1 MATIK
6 PAILPIDLTQAS
18 SEVAPILQAVK
29 AKLGRVPN
37 LFLTLAQAPA
47 ALKAY
52 LGASEAIG
60 TGRLDAKQ
68 REVIALAVAE
78 ANACDYCLAAHS
90 AIGKMVGL
98 DADTILQ
105 SRSGVP
111 ANQRQAAL
119 AAFSRA
125 VVRERGQVSALDLQA
140 AREAG
145 LDDQDLLEV
154 VANVAVN
161 ILTNYT
167 NHVAGTE
174 VDFPKAERLAHV

>member
-1 MATIK
+1 VA
-6 PAILPIDLTQAS
+6 AILPLDPTQAS
-18 SEVAPILQAVK
+18 PEVASILQAVK

-37 LFLTLAQAPA
+37 LFLTLAKSPA

-52 LGASEAIG
+52 LGASETLA
-60 TGRLDAKQ
+60 TGRLDARQ

-78 ANACDYCLAAHS
+78 ANACDYCLSAHS

-98 DADTILQ
+98 DAETLLQ
-105 SRSGVP
+105 ARVGVP
-111 ANQRQAAL
+111 ADRRQAAL

-145 LDDQDLLEV
+145 LDDQDLLEA
-154 VANVAVN
+154 VAHVAVN

-174 VDFPKAERLAHV
+174 VDFPRVDRLAHA

>member
-1 MATIK
+1 MTTISPLDPAEAT
-6 PAILPIDLTQAS
+6 P
-18 SEVAPILQAVK
+18 EVAAILQAVK

-37 LFLTLAQAPA
+37 LFLTLAKAPA

-60 TGRLDAKQ
+60 TGRLDAQQ

-78 ANACDYCLAAHS
+78 ANGCDYCLAAHS

-98 DADTILQ
+98 DADTIAQ

-111 ANQRQAAL
+111 ANHRQAAT
-119 AAFSRA
+119 ASFARA
-125 VVRERGQVSALDLQA
+125 VVRERGQVSPLDLQA
-140 AREAG
+140 AREGG

-154 VANVAVN
+154 VANVAIN

-167 NHVAGTE
+167 NLVAGTE
-174 VDFPKAERLAHV
+174 VDFPKVERLAHV

>member
-1 MATIK
+1 MATI
-6 PAILPIDLTQAS
+6 LPLDPTQAAP
-18 SEVAPILQAVK
+18 EVAAILQAVK

-37 LFLTLAQAPA
+37 LFLTLAKAPA
-47 ALKAY
+47 ALKTY

-60 TGRLDAKQ
+60 SGALDAPQ

-78 ANACDYCLAAHS
+78 ANGCDYCLAAHS

-111 ANQRQAAL
+111 ANHRQAAL
-119 AAFSRA
+119 AAFARA

-140 AREAG
+140 AREAE

-154 VANVAVN
+154 VANVAIN

-167 NHVAGTE
+167 NLVAGTV
-174 VDFPKAERLAHV
+174 VDFPKVERHTHV

>member
-1 MATIK
+1 MATI
-6 PAILPIDLTQAS
+6 LPLDSTQAS
-18 SEVAPILQAVK
+18 PEVASILQAVK

-52 LGASEAIG
+52 LGASEAVG
-60 TGRLDAKQ
+60 SGRLDAPQ

-78 ANACDYCLAAHS
+78 ANGCDYCLAAHS

-111 ANQRQAAL
+111 ANRRQAGL
-119 AAFSRA
+119 AAFARA
-125 VVRERGQVSALDLQA
+125 VVRERGLVSALDLQA

-167 NHVAGTE
+167 NLVAGTE
-174 VDFPKAERLAHV
+174 VDFPRAERLIHA

>member
-1 MATIK
+1 MAR
-6 PAILPIDLTQAS
+6 ILPLDPTQAS
-18 SEVAPILQAVK
+18 TEVAAVLQAVK

-37 LFLTLAQAPA
+37 LFLTLAKAPA
-47 ALKAY
+47 ALKTY
-52 LGASEAIG
+52 LSASEAIG
-60 TGRLDAKQ
+60 SGRLDAQQ

-78 ANACDYCLAAHS
+78 ANRCDYCLAAHS

-105 SRSGVP
+105 ARAGVP
-111 ANQRQAAL
+111 ANRRQAAF
-119 AAFSRA
+119 AAFARA
-125 VVRERGQVSALDLQA
+125 VVRERGQVSSLDLQA
-140 AREAG
+140 AHEAG

-167 NHVAGTE
+167 NHVAGTA
-174 VDFPKAERLAHV
+174 VDFPEVDRLAHV

>member
-1 MATIK
+1 MATI
-6 PAILPIDLTQAS
+6 LPLDPTQTTP
-18 SEVAPILQAVK
+18 EVASILQAAK

-37 LFLTLAQAPA
+37 LFLTLATSPV
-47 ALKAY
+47 ALKTY
-52 LGASEAIG
+52 LGASETLGA
-60 TGRLDAKQ
+60 GRLDSRQ

-78 ANACDYCLAAHS
+78 ANGCDYCLAAHS

-98 DADTILQ
+98 DADTLLQ
-105 SRSGVP
+105 ARVGVP
-111 ANQRQAAL
+111 SDRRQAAL
-119 AAFSRA
+119 TAFARA
-125 VVRERGQVSALDLQA
+125 VVRERGRVSHLDVQA

-174 VDFPKAERLAHV
+174 VDFPKVERLAHV

>member
-1 MATIK
+1 MT
-6 PAILPIDLTQAS
+6 AIFPLDPTQATP
-18 SEVAPILQAVK
+18 EVAAILQAVK

-37 LFLTLAQAPA
+37 LFLTLAKAPS

-52 LGASEAIG
+52 LAASDAIG
-60 TGRLDAKQ
+60 SGHLDAQQ

-78 ANACDYCLAAHS
+78 TNGCDYCLAAHS

-111 ANQRQAAL
+111 ANHHHAAL
-119 AAFSRA
+119 AAFARTI
-125 VVRERGQVSALDLQA
+125 VRERGMVSPLDLQA
-140 AREAG
+140 VREAG
-145 LDDQDLLEV
+145 LDDQELLEV

-167 NHVAGTE
+167 NLVAGTV
-174 VDFPKAERLAHV
+174 VDFPKVERLAHV

>member
-1 MATIK
+1 MATIV
-6 PAILPIDLTQAS
+6 PLELTQAS
-18 SEVAPILQAVK
+18 PEVAPILQAVK

-37 LFLTLAQAPA
+37 LFLTLAKAPS
-47 ALKAY
+47 ALKTY

-60 TGRLDAKQ
+60 SGALDAQQ

-78 ANACDYCLAAHS
+78 VNGCDYCLAAHS

-98 DADTILQ
+98 TADTNLQ
-105 SRSGVP
+105 ARSGVP
-111 ANQRQAAL
+111 ANPRQAAL
-119 AAFSRA
+119 VAFARA
-125 VVRERGQVSALDLQA
+125 VVRERGQVSSLDLQA

-167 NHVAGTE
+167 NHLADTE
-174 VDFPKAERLAHV
+174 VDFPKVERLVQA

>member
-1 MATIK
+1 MATIS
-6 PAILPIDLTQAS
+6 PLDSTQATP
-18 SEVAPILQAVK
+18 EVAAILQAVK

-37 LFLTLAQAPA
+37 LFLTLAKAPA

-60 TGRLDAKQ
+60 TGRLDAPQ

-78 ANACDYCLAAHS
+78 ANGCDYCLAAHS

-98 DADTILQ
+98 DADTLLQ
-105 SRSGVP
+105 ARSGVP
-111 ANQRQAAL
+111 ANPRHAAL

-125 VVRERGQVSALDLQA
+125 VVRERGQVSALDVQA

-174 VDFPKAERLAHV
+174 VDFPKPAALTHA

>member
-1 MATIK
+1 MATIQ
-6 PAILPIDLTQAS
+6 PIDLTQAS
-18 SEVAPILQAVK
+18 PEVAPILQAVK

-60 TGRLDAKQ
+60 AGRLDAKQ

-111 ANQRQAAL
+111 ANPRQAAL

-125 VVRERGQVSALDLQA
+125 VVRERGQVSGLDLQA

-174 VDFPKAERLAHV
+174 VDFPQAERLAHV

>member
-1 MATIK
+1 MATI
-6 PAILPIDLTQAS
+6 LPLDPTQAS
-18 SEVAPILQAVK
+18 PEVASILQAVK

-37 LFLTLAQAPA
+37 LFLTLAKAPA

-60 TGRLDAKQ
+60 TGHLDAPQ

-78 ANACDYCLAAHS
+78 ANGCDYCLAAHS

-105 SRSGVP
+105 ARSGVP
-111 ANQRQAAL
+111 ANRRQAAL
-119 AAFSRA
+119 AAFARA
-125 VVRERGQVSALDLQA
+125 VVRERGRVSPLDLQA

-154 VANVAVN
+154 VANVAINV
-161 ILTNYT
+161 LTNYT
-167 NHVAGTE
+167 NLVAGTV
-174 VDFPKAERLAHV
+174 VDFPKVERFAHV

>member
-1 MATIK
+1 MTTISPLDPAQAT
-6 PAILPIDLTQAS
+6 P
-18 SEVAPILQAVK
+18 EVAAILQAVK

-37 LFLTLAQAPA
+37 LFLTLAKAPA

-60 TGRLDAKQ
+60 TGRLDAQQ
-68 REVIALAVAE
+68 REVIALSVAE
-78 ANACDYCLAAHS
+78 ANGCDYCLAAHS

-98 DADTILQ
+98 DADTIAQ

-111 ANQRQAAL
+111 ANHRQAAI
-119 AAFSRA
+119 ASFARA
-125 VVRERGQVSALDLQA
+125 VVRERGQVSPLDLQA
-140 AREAG
+140 AREGG

-154 VANVAVN
+154 VANVAIN

-167 NHVAGTE
+167 NLVAGTE
-174 VDFPKAERLAHV
+174 VDFPKVERLAHV

>member
-1 MATIK
+1 MATIV
-6 PAILPIDLTQAS
+6 PLDPTQAS
-18 SEVAPILQAVK
+18 PEVAPLLQAVK

-37 LFLTLAQAPA
+37 LFLTLAKAPS

-52 LGASEAIG
+52 LGASEAIA
-60 TGRLDAKQ
+60 TGRLDAPQ

-78 ANACDYCLAAHS
+78 ANGCDYCLAAHT
-90 AIGKMVGL
+90 AIGKLVGL
-98 DADTILQ
+98 DADTLLQ
-105 SRSGVP
+105 ARSGVP
-111 ANQRQAAL
+111 ANHRHAAL
-119 AAFSRA
+119 AAFARA
-125 VVRERGQVSALDLQA
+125 VVRERGRVSPLELQA

-167 NHVAGTE
+167 NHLAGTE
-174 VDFPKAERLAHV
+174 VDFPKVERLVHV

>member
-1 MATIK
+1 MTN
-6 PAILPIDLTQAS
+6 ILPLELTQAS
-18 SEVAPILQAVK
+18 PEVAPILAAVK

-37 LFLTLAQAPA
+37 LFLTLAKSPA

-52 LGASEAIG
+52 LGASEAMG
-60 TGRLDAKQ
+60 GGRLDAKQ

-78 ANACDYCLAAHS
+78 ANGCEYCLSAHT

-98 DADTILQ
+98 DEETIQ
-105 SRSGVP
+105 QARSGLP
-111 ANQRQAAL
+111 ANRLQAAL
-119 AAFSRA
+119 ATFARA
-125 VVRERGQVSALDLQA
+125 VVRERGQVSTLDLQA

-145 LDDQDLLEV
+145 LDDQDLLEI

-167 NHVAGTE
+167 NHVADTT
-174 VDFPKAERLAHV
+174 VDFPKVPSLARV

>member
-1 MATIK
+1 MTTIS
-6 PAILPIDLTQAS
+6 PLDPTQATP
-18 SEVAPILQAVK
+18 EVAAILQAVK

-37 LFLTLAQAPA
+37 LFLTLAKAPA
-47 ALKAY
+47 ALKTY
-52 LGASEAIG
+52 LGASEA
-60 TGRLDAKQ
+60 LDAGHLDAQQ

-78 ANACDYCLAAHS
+78 ANGCDYCLAAHS

-98 DADTILQ
+98 DADTLLQ

-111 ANQRQAAL
+111 ANRRHAAL
-119 AAFSRA
+119 AAFARA
-125 VVRERGQVSALDLQA
+125 VVRERGQVSPLDLQA

-167 NHVAGTE
+167 NLVAGTV
-174 VDFPKAERLAHV
+174 VDFPKVERLAHV

>member
-1 MATIK
+1 MATI
-6 PAILPIDLTQAS
+6 LPLDPTQTS
-18 SEVAPILQAVK
+18 PEVAAILQAVK

-52 LGASEAIG
+52 LGATEAIAS
-60 TGRLDAKQ
+60 GRLDAQQ

-78 ANACDYCLAAHS
+78 ANGCDYCLAAHS
-90 AIGKMVGL
+90 AIGRMVGL

-105 SRSGVP
+105 SRLGVP
-111 ANQRQAAL
+111 ADHRHAAL
-119 AAFSRA
+119 AAFARA
-125 VVRERGQVSALDLQA
+125 VVRERGQISALDLQA

-154 VANVAVN
+154 VANVTVN

-167 NHVAGTE
+167 NLVAGTV
-174 VDFPKAERLAHV
+174 VDFPKVERLAHV

>member
-1 MATIK
+1 MLD
-6 PAILPIDLTQAS
+6 PTQATP
-18 SEVAPILQAVK
+18 EVAAILQAVK

-37 LFLTLAQAPA
+37 LFLTLAKAPA

-60 TGRLDAKQ
+60 SGHLDAQQ

-78 ANACDYCLAAHS
+78 ANGCDYCLAAHS

-98 DADTILQ
+98 DADTLLQ
-105 SRSGVP
+105 SRLGVP
-111 ANQRQAAL
+111 TNRRHAAL
-119 AAFSRA
+119 AAFARA
-125 VVRERGQVSALDLQA
+125 VVRARGRSLLIYA

-145 LDDQDLLEV
+145 LDDQELLEV

-167 NHVAGTE
+167 NLVAALWWISPRSSASPTCN
-174 VDFPKAERLAHV
+174 A

>member
-1 MATIK
+1 MATI
-6 PAILPIDLTQAS
+6 LPLDPTQAS
-18 SEVAPILQAVK
+18 PEVASILQAVK
-29 AKLGRVPN
+29 TKLGRVPN
-37 LFLTLAQAPA
+37 LFLTLAKAPA

-52 LGASEAIG
+52 LGASEALTSG
-60 TGRLDAKQ
+60 HLDAQQ

-78 ANACDYCLAAHS
+78 ANGCEYCLAAHS

-105 SRSGVP
+105 ARSGVP
-111 ANQRQAAL
+111 VNGRQAAL
-119 AAFSRA
+119 TAFARA

-140 AREAG
+140 AREGG

-167 NHVAGTE
+167 NLVADTV
-174 VDFPKAERLAHV
+174 VDFPTVERLVQV

>member
-1 MATIK
+1 MATI
-6 PAILPIDLTQAS
+6 LPLDPTQAS
-18 SEVAPILQAVK
+18 PEITSILQVVE

-37 LFLTLAQAPA
+37 LFLTLAKAPA

-60 TGRLDAKQ
+60 SGYLDAQQ

-98 DADTILQ
+98 DADTILL

-111 ANQRQAAL
+111 ANGRHAAL
-119 AAFSRA
+119 AAFTRA
-125 VVRERGQVSALDLQA
+125 LVREQGQVSPLDLQA

-167 NHVAGTE
+167 NHLAGTV
-174 VDFPKAERLAHV
+174 VDFPKVERLAHV